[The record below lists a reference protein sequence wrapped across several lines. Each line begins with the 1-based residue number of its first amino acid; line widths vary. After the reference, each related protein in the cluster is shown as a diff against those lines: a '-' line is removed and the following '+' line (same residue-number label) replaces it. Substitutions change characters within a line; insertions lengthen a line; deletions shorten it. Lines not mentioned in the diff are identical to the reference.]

1 MIPEEFLKQ
10 IKRESADIEGLTKRN
25 YFVHLDKMFKMV
37 AYDGNRLNK
46 KHNLMIAP
54 YLQYLSDTSR
64 NDFREGLS
72 QAEVDELVESVKTDL
87 DCIIFRMSAPMA

>member
-10 IKRESADIEGLTKRN
+10 IKKESADIEGLTKRN
-25 YFVHLDKMFKMV
+25 YFVHLDKLFKMV

-46 KHNLMIAP
+46 KHNLMITP
-54 YLQYLSDTSR
+54 YLQYLSNTSR
-64 NDFREGLS
+64 DDFREGLS

-87 DCIIFRMSAPMA
+87 DCIIFRMSPPIA

>member
-10 IKRESADIEGLTKRN
+10 IKKESADIEGLTKRN
-25 YFVHLDKMFKMV
+25 YFVHLDKLFKMV

-46 KHNLMIAP
+46 KHNLMITP
-54 YLQYLSDTSR
+54 YLQYLSNTSR
-64 NDFREGLS
+64 DDFREGLS

-87 DCIIFRMSAPMA
+87 DCIIFRMSSPIA

>member
-10 IKRESADIEGLTKRN
+10 IKKESADIGGLTKRN
-25 YFVHLDKMFKMV
+25 YFVHLDKLFKML

-46 KHNLMIAP
+46 KHNLMITP
-54 YLQYLSDTSR
+54 YLQYLSNTSR
-64 NDFREGLS
+64 DDFREGLS

-87 DCIIFRMSAPMA
+87 DCIIFRMSPPLA